1 MARSPW
7 LAPIA
12 ILLLICTFFTGCMA
26 NAPRDLSER
35 STIESARIDA
45 QTPQGAQKAHCGHGG
60 GAVALLFVYGIIFLG
75 AVILDCLLLPATAPN
90 DCAFCCTRSIVY
102 IVK

>member
-12 ILLLICTFFTGCMA
+12 ILLLVCTFFTGCMT

-35 STIESARIDA
+35 STIESARIDGA
-45 QTPQGAQKAHCGHGG
+45 PQGAEKAHCHGG
-60 GAVALLFVYGIIFLG
+60 GAVALLFVYGIIFVG

-90 DCAFCCTRSIVY
+90 DCAFCCTRSVVY
-102 IVK
+102 VVR